1 MSFLVFSWLER
12 FSASTLT
19 HAKSVTHLPS
29 SLSLLLLV
37 TQDNAAHMSCA
48 YVQYTIY
55 IQIRAVFV
63 FLLFPLS
70 YIPDMYTLDLY
81 QPNLITPDLKKQS
94 PSELKNALDLEL
106 LSREVQSQKACQIT
120 KENALF
126 CGVISG
132 TQLRGE
138 NSYEICH
145 HCHAMTM
152 MCRENCDIFG
162 AIQCMAVAAAAAEM
176 LTGHCQTSA

>member
-106 LSREVQSQKACQIT
+106 LRERGAKPKSMSNYKRKCLILRCHQWHSI
-120 KENALF
+120 E
-126 CGVISG
+126 GRE
-132 TQLRGE
+132 QL
-138 NSYEICH
+138 
-145 HCHAMTM
+145 
-152 MCRENCDIFG
+152 
-162 AIQCMAVAAAAAEM
+162 
-176 LTGHCQTSA
+176 